1 MVSPLRW
8 IVARLRRRPDKEHEI
23 ALNRVAI
30 ALGALVYFFLVV
42 PSDASLEEA
51 RRLCAV
57 FAIATML
64 IFGHLVLRPGVSI
77 LRRLAGIVLDLGIL
91 SGGLLTGG
99 VYVAALYP
107 LYLWVIFGNGFRF
120 GIAYLGVAAG
130 LSILAFGTIIH
141 VSPYW
146 QANYPLALGLLAGL
160 VVLPGYAAMLI
171 RKLSLARDQAEQA
184 SQAKSLF
191 LASVSH
197 ELRTPVTAIIGMND
211 LLRRTPLQPDQR
223 EMTGTIQTSARSLIS
238 LIDDLLNL
246 SRLDAGRIA
255 FEQVVFDPVAVLRD
269 AARLVTAQA
278 LEKDLRLGFH
288 VTPRSTGLLRGDRR
302 RLGEVLLNLAG
313 NAVKFTRQGGVVL
326 ALDMQE
332 QAEGILLRLE
342 VSDTGIGIAPEAQER
357 IFESFTQAHERI
369 ANDFG
374 GTGLGLSI
382 SRRLVRAQG
391 GDIGV
396 RSRLGR
402 GSTLWL
408 ILPMEPAA
416 AGELAPPAPWPAVV
430 LVRDARLL
438 PALERA
444 AGPAGL
450 HLALARDRDE
460 ARRLL
465 AAPALAGEGP
475 RMLILLG
482 EESATTARVQE
493 EPGPPILPDLPPEA
507 ARLPVLLIR
516 PDTLPGLP
524 EPSRRFGALAI
535 LSAQRLEAELPPV
548 LRAAHTL
555 WRAESEEES
564 GLPARRT
571 AGRHILVV
579 DDNRVNQKV
588 LSRMLETGGHLVTL
602 AGNGEEALDLLE
614 RDAFDLVVMDV
625 NMPVMGGL
633 EATKLYRMASLGQPH
648 LPIVALTADATSQA
662 RERALEA
669 GMDACLTKP
678 IDLETLLDLVERLL
692 AGKPPPIAP
701 LDAPAR
707 RQAPLAVVPPPDE
720 QPSRP
725 AAAMPPWT
733 VYENPRPDP
742 PPVPVP
748 AHLPPP
754 DAGAPEAAGQPL
766 LDETMLDN
774 LETLGGASFVADV
787 VASFLTEAAAH
798 LEEVQKAVRL
808 EDGATFRDRVHALRS
823 SAANVGALVLPELCR
838 DWQFASDEAVRR
850 SGPEM
855 AARLLAEFEAVRAA
869 LLRRQA
875 LPPVLVTRRD

>member
-1 MVSPLRW
+1 MRW

-30 ALGALVYFFLVV
+30 ALCALVYFFLVV
-42 PSDASLEEA
+42 PSDSSLEEA
-51 RRLCAV
+51 RRLCAA

-64 IFGHLVLRPGVSI
+64 IFAHLLARPGVSV
-77 LRRLAGIVLDLGIL
+77 LRRLAGILLDLGIL

-160 VVLPGYAAMLI
+160 IVLPGYAAMLI

-211 LLRRTPLQPDQR
+211 LLRRTPLQPEQR

-246 SRLDAGRIA
+246 SRLDAGRID
-255 FEQVVFDPVAVLRD
+255 FEQVVFDPVVVVRD

-332 QAEGILLRLE
+332 QAGGILLRLE

-357 IFESFTQAHERI
+357 IFESFTQAHDRI

-416 AGELAPPAPWPAVV
+416 AGELPAPAPWPAVV
-430 LVRDARLL
+430 LVRDASLL
-438 PALERA
+438 PALERV

-450 HLALARDRDE
+450 HLAPARDRDE

-465 AAPALAGEGP
+465 AAPAPAGEGP

-482 EESATTARVQE
+482 EEPAAAERTE
-493 EPGPPILPDLPPEA
+493 EPGPPALPPEA

-524 EPSRRFGALAI
+524 EPARRFGVLAI

-555 WRAESEEES
+555 WRAESEKER
-564 GLPARRT
+564 GLPGGRT

-588 LSRMLETGGHLVTL
+588 LSRMLETGGHVVTL

-614 RDAFDLVVMDV
+614 RDSFDLVVMDV

-662 RERALEA
+662 REKALEA

-692 AGKPPPIAP
+692 AGKPPSPLGAP
-701 LDAPAR
+701 VR
-707 RQAPLAVVPPPDE
+707 RLATPLAVVPPLDE

-725 AAAMPPWT
+725 ATAIPPWT
-733 VYENPRPDP
+733 VYENPRPEP
-742 PPVPVP
+742 PPAPVP
-748 AHLPPP
+748 SHLPPH
-754 DAGAPEAAGQPL
+754 DTGAPDAAGQAL

-774 LETLGGASFVADV
+774 LETLGGAAFVADV
-787 VASFLTEAAAH
+787 VASFLTEAVTH

-850 SGPEM
+850 NGAEM
-855 AARLLAEFEAVRAA
+855 AARLVAEFEAVRAA

>member
-1 MVSPLRW
+1 MASPLRW

-30 ALGALVYFFLVV
+30 ALCALVYFFLVV

-51 RRLCAV
+51 RWLCAA
-57 FAIATML
+57 FAIATL
-64 IFGHLVLRPGVSI
+64 LLCGHLVLRPGASV
-77 LRRLAGIVLDLGIL
+77 LRRLAGIVLDLGTL

-197 ELRTPVTAIIGMND
+197 ELRTPVTAIVGMND
-211 LLRRTPLQPDQR
+211 LLRRTPLQPEQR

-246 SRLDAGRIA
+246 SRLDAGRVA

-302 RLGEVLLNLAG
+302 RLGEVLLNLTG

-332 QAEGILLRLE
+332 QPGGILLRLE

-391 GDIGV
+391 GEIGV

-408 ILPMEPAA
+408 ILPMERAA
-416 AGELAPPAPWPAVV
+416 AEGTPSPMPWHAVV
-430 LVRDARLL
+430 LVRDASLL

-444 AGPAGL
+444 AEPAGL
-450 HLALARDRDE
+450 RLALARGRDE

-465 AAPALAGEGP
+465 AAAVPAGEGP
-475 RMLILLG
+475 RTLILLG
-482 EESATTARVQE
+482 EEPAVAEQAE
-493 EPGPPILPDLPPEA
+493 EAPGPPAQPDLPPEA

-555 WRAESEEES
+555 WRVGMEDEQALVR
-564 GLPARRT
+564 GRT

-588 LSRMLETGGHLVTL
+588 LSRMLETGGHAVTL

-614 RDAFDLVVMDV
+614 RDSFDLVVMDV

-692 AGKPPPIAP
+692 ADKPSPAVPI
-701 LDAPAR
+701 R
-707 RQAPLAVVPPPDE
+707 RQTVPLAVVSPPDE

-725 AAAMPPWT
+725 ATAMPPWT
-733 VYENPRPDP
+733 VYENPRPEPALAPIPVPSHGLPPDAP
-742 PPVPVP
+742 PPV
-748 AHLPPP
+748 L
-754 DAGAPEAAGQPL
+754 AGQPL
-766 LDETMLDN
+766 LDETMLEN
-774 LETLGGASFVADV
+774 LETLGGAAFVADV

-798 LEEVQKAVRL
+798 LEEVREAVRL

-838 DWQFASDEAVRR
+838 DWQFASDEMVRQN
-850 SGPEM
+850 GAEM
-855 AARLLAEFEAVRAA
+855 AARLVAEFEAVRAA

>member
-8 IVARLRRRPDKEHEI
+8 IAARLRRRPDKEHEI

-51 RRLCAV
+51 RWLCAA

-64 IFGHLVLRPGVSI
+64 IFGHLVIRPGVSV

-91 SGGLLTGG
+91 SGGLLSGG

-160 VVLPGYAAMLI
+160 IVLPGYAAMLI

-211 LLRRTPLQPDQR
+211 LLRRTPLQPEQR
-223 EMTGTIQTSARSLIS
+223 EMTGTVQTSARALIS

-269 AARLVTAQA
+269 AGRLVTAQA
-278 LEKDLRLGFH
+278 LEKDLRLSFH

-313 NAVKFTRQGGVVL
+313 NAVKFTQQGGVVL

-332 QAEGILLRLE
+332 QAGGILLRLE

-357 IFESFTQAHERI
+357 IFESFTQAHDRI

-416 AGELAPPAPWPAVV
+416 AEELPAPAPWPAVV
-430 LVRDARLL
+430 LVRDASLL
-438 PALERA
+438 PALERV

-450 HLALARDRDE
+450 HLALLRDRDE
-460 ARRLL
+460 ARRRL
-465 AAPALAGEGP
+465 AAPAPAGEGP

-482 EESATTARVQE
+482 EEPAAAERTEE
-493 EPGPPILPDLPPEA
+493 EPGPQALPDLPLEA

-516 PDTLPGLP
+516 PDTFPGLP
-524 EPSRRFGALAI
+524 EPARRFGALAI
-535 LSAQRLEAELPPV
+535 LSARRLEAELPPV

-555 WRAESEEES
+555 WRAESEEERR
-564 GLPARRT
+564 LPGGRT
-571 AGRHILVV
+571 TGRHILVV

-588 LSRMLETGGHLVTL
+588 LSRMLETGGHAVTL
-602 AGNGEEALDLLE
+602 ACNGEEALDLLE
-614 RDAFDLVVMDV
+614 RDSFDLVVMDV

-662 RERALEA
+662 REKALEA

-692 AGKPPPIAP
+692 AGKPPSAAP
-701 LDAPAR
+701 VRRPAP
-707 RQAPLAVVPPPDE
+707 PLSVVPPPDE
-720 QPSRP
+720 PPSRP
-725 AAAMPPWT
+725 ATVMPPWT
-733 VYENPRPDP
+733 VYENPRPEP
-742 PPVPVP
+742 PPAPVP
-748 AHLPPP
+748 SHLTPH
-754 DAGAPEAAGQPL
+754 DTGAPDAAGQAL

-774 LETLGGASFVADV
+774 LETLGGAAFVADV

-850 SGPEM
+850 NGAEM
-855 AARLLAEFEAVRAA
+855 AARLVAEFEAVRAA

>member
-30 ALGALVYFFLVV
+30 ALCALVYFFLVV
-42 PSDASLEEA
+42 PSDSSLEEA
-51 RRLCAV
+51 RRLCAA

-64 IFGHLVLRPGVSI
+64 IFAHLLARPGVSV
-77 LRRLAGIVLDLGIL
+77 LRRLAGILLDLGIL

-160 VVLPGYAAMLI
+160 IVLPGYAAMLI

-211 LLRRTPLQPDQR
+211 LLRRTPLQPEQR

-246 SRLDAGRIA
+246 SRLDAGRID
-255 FEQVVFDPVAVLRD
+255 FEQVVFDPVVVVRD

-332 QAEGILLRLE
+332 QAGGILLRLE

-357 IFESFTQAHERI
+357 IFESFTQAHDRI

-416 AGELAPPAPWPAVV
+416 AGELPAPAPWPAVV
-430 LVRDARLL
+430 LVRDASLL
-438 PALERA
+438 PALERV

-450 HLALARDRDE
+450 HLAPARDRDE

-465 AAPALAGEGP
+465 AAPAPAGEGP

-482 EESATTARVQE
+482 EEPAAAERTE
-493 EPGPPILPDLPPEA
+493 EPGPPALPPEA

-524 EPSRRFGALAI
+524 EPARRFGVLAI

-555 WRAESEEES
+555 WRAESEKER
-564 GLPARRT
+564 GLPGGRT

-588 LSRMLETGGHLVTL
+588 LSRMLETGGHVVTL

-614 RDAFDLVVMDV
+614 RDSFDLVVMDV

-662 RERALEA
+662 REKALEA

-692 AGKPPPIAP
+692 AGKPPSPLGAP
-701 LDAPAR
+701 VR
-707 RQAPLAVVPPPDE
+707 RLATPLAVVPPLDE

-725 AAAMPPWT
+725 ATAIPPWT
-733 VYENPRPDP
+733 VYENPRPEP
-742 PPVPVP
+742 PPAPVP
-748 AHLPPP
+748 SHLPPH
-754 DAGAPEAAGQPL
+754 DTGAPDAAGQAL

-774 LETLGGASFVADV
+774 LETLGGAAFVADV
-787 VASFLTEAAAH
+787 VASFLTEAVTH

-850 SGPEM
+850 NGAEM
-855 AARLLAEFEAVRAA
+855 AARLVAEFEAVRAA